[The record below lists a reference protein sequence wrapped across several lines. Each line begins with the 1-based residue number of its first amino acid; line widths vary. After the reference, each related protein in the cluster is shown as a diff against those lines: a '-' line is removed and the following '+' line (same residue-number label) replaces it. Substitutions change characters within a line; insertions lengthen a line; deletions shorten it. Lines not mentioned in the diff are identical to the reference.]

1 MSAVKRPS
9 VDVVVPFHGDERSL
23 ETVRARLAALEL
35 RPGDTV
41 VVVDNTRGH
50 APVAG
55 PVPVIHAADRQTPG
69 FARNRGAATRGADW
83 ILFLDADVV
92 PPPDLLDRYFDR
104 TPGERTG
111 VLGGG
116 VSDEEVPA
124 GAPVAARYAYL
135 RALMSQDDTFRL
147 GERGFPKT
155 ANAAFRREAFEAVGG
170 FREEIRSAE
179 DADLTY
185 RLRETG
191 WEVERREEARVI
203 HVSRRT
209 VRALVAQKLRHGAGA
224 AWLDRRYPGVY
235 PPHRR
240 PGLVWWAVRHMT
252 KGLLAAARSR
262 DRDKAVWA
270 VCDPLELLAV
280 EFGRLLPNERRP
292 RRPSA

>member
-1 MSAVKRPS
+1 MTRPS
-9 VDVVVPFHGDERSL
+9 VDVVVPFHGNERSL

-35 RPGDTV
+35 RAGDTV
-41 VVVDNTRGH
+41 VVVDNTPGR
-50 APVAG
+50 APGADRS
-55 PVPVIHAADRQTPG
+55 VPVIGAPDRQTPG
-69 FARNRGAATRGADW
+69 FARNRGAAAGGAEW

-92 PPPDLLDRYFDR
+92 PPPDLIDRFFDR
-104 TPGERTG
+104 RPDDRTG

-116 VSDEEVPA
+116 VSDEEVPP
-124 GAPVAARYAYL
+124 GAPAAARYAYL

-179 DADLTY
+179 DADITY
-185 RLRETG
+185 RLREAG

-203 HVSRRT
+203 HVSRQAA
-209 VRALVAQKLRHGAGA
+209 RALVAQKLRHGAGA

-235 PPHRR
+235 PARRR

-270 VCDPLELLAV
+270 VFEPVEQLAV
-280 EFGRLLPNERRP
+280 EFGRSLPNERGS
-292 RRPSA
+292 RRPPA